1 MEDKRSIPPF
11 MKHYVDDLSLEEIN
25 LVADI
30 IEVMIDRKNYY
41 NNWYKEKDTR
51 IKLQEQLENIKL
63 QKRDYTQENI
73 LSMKLELKNRRQ
85 KEFIKYLESEIGCRE
100 LISDSLFNH
109 NKELKVYREVLQKYN
124 EIIGN

>member
-30 IEVMIDRKNYY
+30 IEVMIDRKNYH

-85 KEFIKYLESEIGCRE
+85 KEFIEYLESEIDCHE
-100 LISDSLFNH
+100 LVSDLLFNH